1 MWLDLSKKIHWIVTV
16 MGSCF
21 FCIFFITLIANYFEI
36 KIYHDS
42 LWGIIKTFTILF
54 FLPMYVAYKAMFIF
68 GYIKEQSEIN
78 IYSETFWGILVITQW
93 IPATMGWV
101 CANNLYKEIKNKSAE
116 QTYHEQPQYYYAPQP
131 AVVNESPV
139 QEKITT
145 QQNKENKPTTKK
157 LICEP
162 KKVNHSTSGLDFYG
176 SLKYAIT
183 NTTSN
188 LETRL
193 KWGVTSNQPYAISD
207 SHTGSIRARL
217 FAFPESFTG
226 STISNGYQIGEY
238 YPNFSGTVKSTN
250 QLYVNT
256 YASGIISYD
265 QKPSIPSGSY
275 CIVAFLEEYDEY
287 SCSHHDKYC
296 VAAWLQFENA
306 EIF

>member
-1 MWLDLSKKIHWIVTV
+1 

-207 SHTGSIRARL
+207 SYTGSIRARL

-226 STISNGYQIGEY
+226 STNSNGYQIGEY

-250 QLYVNT
+250 QLYANT
-256 YASGIISYD
+256 YVSGIISYN

-275 CIVAFLEEYDEY
+275 CIVAFLEEYNEY

-306 EIF
+306 ETF

>member
-1 MWLDLSKKIHWIVTV
+1 MWLDLSRKIHWLVILV
-16 MGSCF
+16 GSCF
-21 FCIFFITLIANYFEI
+21 LSIFFITLIANYFNI

-42 LWGIIKTFTILF
+42 AWGVIKTFIVLF
-54 FLPMYVAYKAMFIF
+54 FIPAYVGYKSMFIF
-68 GYIKEQSEIN
+68 GYVKEQSAVN
-78 IYSETFWGILVITQW
+78 IYAENFWGFSPITMLL
-93 IPATMGWV
+93 PAMMGGFF
-101 CANNLYKEIKNKSAE
+101 ANSIYKEIKNKPDEPSH
-116 QTYHEQPQYYYAPQP
+116 YEQPQYSYTSQP
-131 AVVNESPV
+131 SVAIKSPL
-139 QEKITT
+139 QEKIEA
-145 QQNKENKPTTKK
+145 QQNKENTPTTKP
-157 LICEP
+157 ICEP

-183 NTTSN
+183 HTASN

-193 KWGVTSNQPYAISD
+193 KWGVISNQPYTISD

-217 FAFPESFTG
+217 FAFPETFTG
-226 STISNGYQIGEY
+226 STNSNGYQIGEY

-296 VAAWLQFENA
+296 VATWLQFKNA
-306 EIF
+306 ETF